1 MALFNNCTHPLDH
14 LVKFGTTFS
23 CKSLRMRFLEEPQF
37 LKSDDSVPTS
47 DLEVELGVMLAMQP
61 SAKRETYNV
70 L

>member
-1 MALFNNCTHPLDH
+1 
-14 LVKFGTTFS
+14 
-23 CKSLRMRFLEEPQF
+23 MRFLEEPQF